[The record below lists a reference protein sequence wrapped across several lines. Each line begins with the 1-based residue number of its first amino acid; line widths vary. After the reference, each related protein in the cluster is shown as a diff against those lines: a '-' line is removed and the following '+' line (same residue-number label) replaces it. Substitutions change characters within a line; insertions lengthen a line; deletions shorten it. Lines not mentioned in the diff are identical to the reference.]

1 MDITELVGAVQT
13 LNAEDAFRPR
23 LSLEQWR
30 MVAQYLTPHEI
41 RGGDMLIRQG
51 DVDRTMYLLARRT
64 LQMFTCGA
72 GAAPRVAVLRAG
84 SLVGETTLFLDGP
97 HLANVEAMGPCTVW
111 ALRAPRF
118 EELAQRQPPLA
129 LEIARAAGGVMA
141 RRLLAA
147 AQRTAAGTPSR
158 Y

>member
-1 MDITELVGAVQT
+1 
-13 LNAEDAFRPR
+13 
-23 LSLEQWR
+23 
-30 MVAQYLTPHEI
+30 VAQDLPPLEI
-41 RGGDMLIRQG
+41 RGGDLLSRLG
-51 DVDRTMYLLARRT
+51 DVARRMYRLARGT
-64 LQMFTCGA
+64 LQMFTSGA

-141 RRLLAA
+141 RRLLAT